1 MKTREFRKAPAI
13 LAAAGLALVLVL
25 TGCLTGGDGR
35 PVLTH
40 DDGIPPTVMTVS
52 TGLTHTVAI
61 KTDGSLWTW
70 GQNLY
75 GRTGIGVGGGNMTTP
90 LQIGRDNDWAYV
102 AAGAAHTVAIGRDGS
117 LWAWG
122 SNSHGQLGDGTIV
135 NRWAPTRIGT
145 DTNWA
150 YITAGLGYTVAIRTD
165 GTLWA
170 WGNNEYGQLGIGE
183 TAGTTPNRLTPTQ
196 IGTDTNWAYVA
207 AGIRHHT
214 AAIRTDGS
222 LWAWGRKDRYS
233 GWPPVIHQV
242 IQDYGNA
249 PVQIGTDTNWAYVA
263 VGGSYIMAIQT
274 DGSLWAW
281 GRNCMGQLGIGEAG
295 AATYRLTPTRVGTG
309 ANWVS
314 VAAGGSHTLAI
325 QTDGSLW
332 AWGANWSGQLG
343 VGGATGPSINWDDS
357 YGYEVLLTP
366 TRIGVDADW
375 ASVVVGGS
383 HTLATR
389 TDGTLWAWGGNWF
402 GHLGDGTTTDRNSPV
417 NVIP

>member
-1 MKTREFRKAPAI
+1 MKTRKPWKTPAT
-13 LAAAGLALVLVL
+13 LAVLGLSFALM
-25 TGCLTGGDGR
+25 GCLTNGERVPAND
-35 PVLTH
+35 
-40 DDGIPPTVMTVS
+40 IPPAVMAVS
-52 TGLTHTVAI
+52 TGLTHTVAL
-61 KTDGSLWTW
+61 KTDGSLWAW

-75 GRTGIGVGGGNMTTP
+75 GRTGVGVGGGNMTTP
-90 LQIGRDNDWAYV
+90 LQIGRHNDWAYV
-102 AAGAAHTVAIGRDGS
+102 VAGASHTLAIGRDGS

-122 SNSHGQLGDGTIV
+122 SNSHGELGDGTIV

-145 DTNWA
+145 DTNWRSV
-150 YITAGLGYTVAIRTD
+150 TAGLGYTVAIRTD

-183 TAGTTPNRLTPTQ
+183 TADTTPTPTR
-196 IGTDTNWAYVA
+196 IGTDSDWAMVA

-214 AAIRTDGS
+214 AAIRTDGT
-222 LWAWGRKDRYS
+222 LWVWGRKDRYS
-233 GWPPVIHQV
+233 GWPPVIHQI
-242 IQDYGNA
+242 IQDYGNT
-249 PVQIGTDTNWAYVA
+249 PVQVGADANWAYVA

-314 VAAGGSHTLAI
+314 VAAGGSHTLAV
-325 QTDGSLW
+325 QADGSLW

-343 VGGATGPSINWDDS
+343 AGDAGEITWDDS

-366 TRIGVDADW
+366 TRIGMG
-375 ASVVVGGS
+375 ASVAAGGS
-383 HTLATR
+383 HSLAIR
-389 TDGTLWAWGGNWF
+389 TDGSLWAWGGNWF
-402 GHLGDGTTTDRNSPV
+402 GNLGDGTTNDRSSPV
-417 NVIP
+417 RVMP